1 MPRALALRE
10 IADLRLDEPGV
21 YYGGDDVK
29 EKRWAPFYTYST
41 E

>member
-1 MPRALALRE
+1 VALRE

-21 YYGGDDVK
+21 YYAGKDSKVP
-29 EKRWAPFYTYST
+29 RWAPFHTYAT